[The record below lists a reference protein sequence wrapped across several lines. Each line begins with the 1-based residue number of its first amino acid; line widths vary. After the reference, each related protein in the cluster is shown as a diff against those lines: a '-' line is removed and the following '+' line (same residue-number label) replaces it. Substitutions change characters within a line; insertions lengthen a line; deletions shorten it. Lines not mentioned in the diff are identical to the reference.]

1 MTDLEI
7 GLNFGGSLPGGSP
20 VGGVG
25 KTCDRNGVKNH
36 LQEFFLNGVQMWV
49 QNNTPMGGETVDDQ
63 TVSKEDQMMLEFI
76 LPTQVLKNN
85 IKISLSE
92 R

>member
-1 MTDLEI
+1 
-7 GLNFGGSLPGGSP
+7 
-20 VGGVG
+20 
-25 KTCDRNGVKNH
+25 
-36 LQEFFLNGVQMWV
+36 MWV
-49 QNNTPMGGETVDDQ
+49 QNNTPMGGETGDDQ